1 MTIMA
6 SLIPGY
12 EYDIFVS
19 YRQKDNKHDGWV
31 TEFVDNLKGELESTF
46 KEEIRVYFDINPH
59 DGLLETY
66 DVDASLKDK
75 LKCLIF
81 IPIISRTYCDPKSFA
96 WEHEFK
102 AFIDLASQDQFGLK
116 VKLPNGNVASRILP
130 IQIHDLY
137 PEDKAIIEKELGG
150 VLRAIEFIYKEPGI
164 NKPLTDDD
172 DEKRN
177 LNNTKYR
184 LQVNKVANA
193 IDEIIHCLKGKE
205 STVPDKKASADKPD
219 STKVS
224 EGSKDEQASLQSAK
238 KSKRWLIIALSTIL
252 CIVGV
257 FAIYKVVSS
266 RKQAENAS
274 KKDKSIAVLP
284 FADDSPDKNNEYF
297 CNGMMEEILNQ
308 LQKIGDLKVKA
319 RTSVERYRNP
329 NKDIKVIGK
338 ELGVSLIMEG
348 SVRKIGDDL
357 RIAAQLIDAKT
368 GDHLWSEIYDGKYTA
383 ELFEFQS
390 NIAKKVAASLNA
402 VITPQEAKKIDTKS
416 TTDMQA
422 YDLWV
427 RGSEMVRK
435 FRYTQDSTLL
445 KLALNLFD
453 QALKIDPIYTD
464 ALQGKGLTYN
474 ESGKY
479 DSAMYYY
486 RKIIEIDPHDFQSVQ
501 GIGLVYMTSNNYDSA
516 FIYYQKANELEP
528 NDPWINLAL
537 GTLLYMKNEV
547 LKSLPYYNK
556 AIEFEGDLVAEI
568 NENVA
573 SPFFLMGDYTTALKY
588 NHNAFFLRSECSIVK
603 QYVHCYLNQKE
614 YNKAFELLD
623 SIGRV
628 TTCSQV
634 CDIIRSR
641 VYIYL
646 KDYVKAEEFYK
657 KAINSGYKQTE
668 DDEIYLGC
676 ILIETGRKKEAI
688 SVLKKT
694 IESDE
699 DTSAMVPYRGFYEK
713 LIKYRLVAAYAMI
726 GDNKKALGYL
736 SELEKLGFFE
746 YPVVL
751 NTFPGFDNLRSD
763 PEFKAILNRI
773 EDKKASLR
781 AQVKEMELRGEI
793 DL

>member
-1 MTIMA
+1 MA
-6 SLIPGY
+6 SLIPGF
-12 EYDIFVS
+12 EYDIFIS
-19 YRQKDNKHDGWV
+19 YRQKDNKGDRWV
-31 TEFVDNLKGELESTF
+31 SGFVVALKTELESTF
-46 KEEIRVYFDINPH
+46 KEEVSVYFDINPH
-59 DGLLETY
+59 DGLLETH
-66 DVDASLKDK
+66 DVYASLKEK
-75 LKCLIF
+75 LKCLVF

-96 WEHEFK
+96 WENEFK
-102 AFIDLASQDQFGLK
+102 AFVEQASNDQFGLK
-116 VKLPNGNVASRILP
+116 VKLPNGNVATRILP
-130 IQIHDLY
+130 VQIHDLN
-137 PEDKAIIEKELGG
+137 PEDKSLLEKELGG
-150 VLRAIEFIYKEPGI
+150 VLRAIEFIYKEQGV
-164 NKPLTDDD
+164 NRPLTANDDKD
-172 DEKRN
+172 VSQGRP
-177 LNNTKYR
+177 KYR
-184 LQVNKVANA
+184 NQINKVANA

-205 STVPDKKASADKPD
+205 PVAPDKKVSADKPD
-219 STKVS
+219 STKTS

-266 RKQAENAS
+266 RKQAESFSNR
-274 KKDKSIAVLP
+274 DKSIAVLP
-284 FADDSPDKNNEYF
+284 FVDDSPDKDNEYF

-308 LQKIGDLKVKA
+308 LQKIGALKVKA
-319 RTSVERYRNP
+319 RTSSERYRNP

-402 VITPQEAKKIDTKS
+402 VITPQEAKKIEAKS

-501 GIGLVYMTSNNYDSA
+501 GIGYVYMTSNNYDSA
-516 FIYYQKANELEP
+516 FIYYQKANELKP

-537 GTLLYMKNEV
+537 GTLLYTKNEV

-556 AIEFEGDLVAEI
+556 AIEFEGDLLAEI

-573 SPFFLMGDYTTALKY
+573 SPFFLIGDYTTALKY
-588 NHNAFFLRSECSIVK
+588 YHNALFLRSECSTIK
-603 QYVHCYLNQKE
+603 QNVHCYLNQKK

-657 KAINSGYKQTE
+657 KAINSWYKQTK

-688 SVLKKT
+688 SLLKKT

-699 DTSAMVPYRGFYEK
+699 DTSVMVPNRGFYEK

-726 GDNKKALGYL
+726 GDYKKALGYL

-781 AQVKEMELRGEI
+781 AQVKEMELRGVI